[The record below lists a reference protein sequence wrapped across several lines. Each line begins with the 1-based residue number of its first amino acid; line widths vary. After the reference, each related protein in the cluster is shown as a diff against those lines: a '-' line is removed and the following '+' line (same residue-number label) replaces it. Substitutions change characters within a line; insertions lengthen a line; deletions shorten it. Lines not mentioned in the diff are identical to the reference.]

1 MQRRSM
7 SGVLIINRRSQ
18 TAATVQLLRMP
29 DERTAP
35 GVNAVPERVMRTCVM
50 SRLAAGVVIGF
61 V

>member
-1 MQRRSM
+1 M